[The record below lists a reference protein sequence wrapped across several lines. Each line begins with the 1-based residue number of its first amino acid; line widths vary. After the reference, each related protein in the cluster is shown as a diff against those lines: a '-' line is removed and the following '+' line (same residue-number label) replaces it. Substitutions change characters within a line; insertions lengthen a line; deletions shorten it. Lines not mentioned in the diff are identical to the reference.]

1 MSLISKQVTVTT
13 AGTAV
18 QADSLDD
25 ANRVWWLRAHQGNT
39 GENIY
44 IGNDGA
50 NDVSSTTGLCLNK
63 LDAPIPIN
71 CRLKDLWVDADT
83 NGDKLTLMTVLN

>member
-1 MSLISKQVTVTT
+1 MILSQQVTVTT

-18 QADSLDD
+18 QADSADE
-25 ANRVWWLRAHQGNT
+25 RVLWWWLRAHQSNT

-44 IGNDGA
+44 VGNDGDG
-50 NDVSSTTGLCLNK
+50 DVASTTGLCLNK
-63 LDAPIPIN
+63 ADAPICIK

-83 NGDKLTLMTVLN
+83 SGDKLTVMVALN